1 MEPLPECPSTL
12 GDMDPETFRR
22 SAIGIADWIGHY
34 QSKPEDYPVLARVMP
49 GMVKAALPND
59 APEHGEPMSVI
70 LDDFQRLLVPALTH
84 WNHPGFF
91 AYFASSGSG
100 PGVLAEF
107 LTAALNQQAMLW
119 RTSPAATELEEVTL
133 GWLRRLLGLP
143 DSFDGVLFDGGSTS
157 NLHALLA
164 AREAVVPQVRASGLA
179 HRSEIPPLR
188 IYCSEQAH
196 SSIDKAVIVLGLGHQ
211 ALRKIRTDD
220 EYRLCPDLL
229 RAAIAEDR
237 ATGFLPVAVVA
248 TVGTTG
254 TGSVDPVA
262 EIAEICRTMGVW
274 IHVDASYAG
283 PAAMVPE
290 HAWIFAG
297 VCEADSLVVNP
308 HKWLFAPLDASA
320 LYTRHMEVLRRAL
333 ALAPDYLESP
343 ESASG
348 RNFMDYGIAL
358 GRRFRALKLW
368 MVLRYFG
375 AQGIRARLAEHM
387 RLARLFTAWV
397 DGHPDFERMAPT
409 TLSVVCFRGAPASV
423 PAGRLNELNAAILN
437 RVNASGDVF
446 LSHTRLQGHFT
457 LRLAVGHIRTTESQV
472 ARAWELLRD
481 SLSDAQYRNSKPGN
495 PCGGPI

>member
-1 MEPLPECPSTL
+1 MEPLPEGPETL

-34 QSKPEDYPVLARVMP
+34 LSTPEDYPVLARGAP
-49 GMVKAALPND
+49 GMVTAALPKD
-59 APEHGEPMSVI
+59 APERGESMSSI
-70 LDDFQRLLVPALTH
+70 LGDFQRILVPALTH
-84 WNHPGFF
+84 WNHPGFL

-143 DSFDGVLFDGGSTS
+143 DAFEGVLFDGGSAS
-157 NLHALLA
+157 NLHALVA
-164 AREAVVPQVRASGLA
+164 AREAVVPRIRASGLA
-179 HRSEIPPLR
+179 HRTDIPPMR

-211 ALRKIRTDD
+211 ALSKIPTDD
-220 EYRLCPDLL
+220 EYRLRPDLL
-229 RAAIAEDR
+229 RTAMAKDR
-237 ATGFLPVAVVA
+237 AAGFLPVAVVA

-254 TGSVDPVA
+254 TGSVDPVDA
-262 EIAEICRTMGVW
+262 IAEICRTMGVW
-274 IHVDASYAG
+274 LHVDASYAG
-283 PAAMVPE
+283 PVAMVPK
-290 HAWIFAG
+290 HARIFAG
-297 VCEADSLVVNP
+297 VREADSLVVNP
-308 HKWLFAPLDASA
+308 HKWLFTPLDASA
-320 LYTRHMEVLRRAL
+320 FYTRHMEVLRRAL
-333 ALAPDYLESP
+333 ALAPEYLETP
-343 ESASG
+343 ESAPV
-348 RNFMDYGIAL
+348 RNFMDSGIAL

-387 RLARLFTAWV
+387 RLAQLFTAWV
-397 DGHPDFERMAPT
+397 DGDPDFERLAPT
-409 TLSVVCFRGAPASV
+409 TLSVVCFRAAPAGV
-423 PAGRLNELNAAILN
+423 HAGLLNDLNATILN

-446 LSHTRLQGHFT
+446 LSHTRLRGRFT
-457 LRLAVGHIRTTESQV
+457 LRLAVGQIRTTERHV

-481 SLSDAQYRNSKPGN
+481 SLAAAQFRNSTSVKPS
-495 PCGGPI
+495 GGPT